1 MVKYLDGLKYF
12 FKNFEIFSRV
22 VMCKHKIT
30 FCFTFIDLLVEVVEE
45 NEVEL
50 CEMQLLEFVH
60 HHA

>member
-1 MVKYLDGLKYF
+1 
-12 FKNFEIFSRV
+12 
-22 VMCKHKIT
+22 MCKHKIT